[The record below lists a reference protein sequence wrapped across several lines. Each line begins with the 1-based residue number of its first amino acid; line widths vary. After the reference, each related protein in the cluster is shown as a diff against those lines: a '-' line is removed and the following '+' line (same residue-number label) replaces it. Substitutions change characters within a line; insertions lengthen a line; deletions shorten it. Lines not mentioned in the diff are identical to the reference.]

1 MMMTKNPKWTLIIT
15 KANAFFMNNATIMG
29 DNELKP
35 IAVEVNTIY
44 MMSLAMD
51 LLIRDIEWRMSKNR
65 DSFRKD
71 KKQLFTRFMQ
81 AVKTACILQEDMT
94 QDIYNEDEKHD
105 YRNVQIWQEEANE
118 LARLMLLFADRSA
131 DQEVVDRIFSF
142 IREQPAEG
150 IVDEKM
156 LDNFRLRKL

>member
-1 MMMTKNPKWTLIIT
+1 
-15 KANAFFMNNATIMG
+15 
-29 DNELKP
+29 
-35 IAVEVNTIY
+35 

-51 LLIRDIEWRMSKNR
+51 LIIRDIEWRMSKNR

-131 DQEVVDRIFSF
+131 DQDVVDKIFSF